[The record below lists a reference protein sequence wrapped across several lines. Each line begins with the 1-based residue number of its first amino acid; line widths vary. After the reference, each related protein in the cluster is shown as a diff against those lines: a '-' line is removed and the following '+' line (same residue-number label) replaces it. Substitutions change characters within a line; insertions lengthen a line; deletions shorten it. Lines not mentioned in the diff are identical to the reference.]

1 VTRFTKLPLALF
13 LAGVFLLCQSHP
25 ALAKFVA
32 ETHPMIRTNT
42 AKQHVSWRTIEIK
55 PPPKA
60 PKIHFYQ
67 KLNPVWWLKNS
78 DDPKPPA
85 WYRPEE
91 KLRGLK
97 WSFRNPLHNFDFYII
112 GVADKPF
119 YRSGKFP
126 DKNSDP
132 RGGWDFEAARYKFIW
147 LPFVAYHR
155 EKFDF
160 YFGWRNRGNFG
171 IKININPKKGTRI
184 SVPPLRTD
192 DEDEMDGKK

>member
-1 VTRFTKLPLALF
+1 MV
-13 LAGVFLLCQSHP
+13 
-25 ALAKFVA
+25 
-32 ETHPMIRTNT
+32 RTNT
-42 AKQHVSWRTIEIK
+42 AREHVSWHTIEIK
-55 PPPKA
+55 PPLNA

-91 KLRGLK
+91 KYRRLK
-97 WSFRNPLHNFDFYII
+97 WSFRNPLHNFDFYIV
-112 GVADKPF
+112 GVADKTF
-119 YRSGKFP
+119 YRSGRFP

-132 RGGWDFEAARYKFIW
+132 RGGWDFEAVRYKFIW
-147 LPFVAYHR
+147 LPFVSYHR
-155 EKFDF
+155 QKFDF
-160 YFGWRNRGNFG
+160 YLGWRNRGNFG

-192 DEDEMDGKK
+192 DEDDMDREIHEPRETK